1 MTRSATWWAPPAGDA
16 LFGGSSDWQ
25 ASPCASGRSRLRGV
39 ARAPG
44 SPSPFAPLPQAE
56 RASAF
61 CNVRR
66 TMDVLGVSFEHD
78 LSAFDEE
85 GAEGGEI
92 ARL

>member
-1 MTRSATWWAPPAGDA
+1 MRQEILHVVTDDTS
-16 LFGGSSDWQ
+16 
-25 ASPCASGRSRLRGV
+25 
-39 ARAPG
+39 
-44 SPSPFAPLPQAE
+44 LPQAE

-78 LSAFDEE
+78 LSAFEE

>member
-1 MTRSATWWAPPAGDA
+1 MTDDTS
-16 LFGGSSDWQ
+16 
-25 ASPCASGRSRLRGV
+25 
-39 ARAPG
+39 
-44 SPSPFAPLPQAE
+44 LPQAE

>member
-1 MTRSATWWAPPAGDA
+1 MRQEILHVVTDDTS
-16 LFGGSSDWQ
+16 
-25 ASPCASGRSRLRGV
+25 
-39 ARAPG
+39 
-44 SPSPFAPLPQAE
+44 LPQAE

-66 TMDVLGVSFEHD
+66 TIDVLGVSFEHD
-78 LSAFDEE
+78 LSAFDE

>member
-1 MTRSATWWAPPAGDA
+1 MLAATIVRQEILHVVTDDT
-16 LFGGSSDWQ
+16 S
-25 ASPCASGRSRLRGV
+25 
-39 ARAPG
+39 
-44 SPSPFAPLPQAE
+44 LPKAE